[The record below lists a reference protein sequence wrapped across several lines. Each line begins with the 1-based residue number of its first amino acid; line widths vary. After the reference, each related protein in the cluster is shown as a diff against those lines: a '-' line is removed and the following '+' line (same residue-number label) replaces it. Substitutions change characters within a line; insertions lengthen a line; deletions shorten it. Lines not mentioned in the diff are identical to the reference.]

1 MSPPRNEAPW
11 LLRRAVLATALAS
24 AGFSLLVEAFLF
36 LRGGSPAPVRWVA
49 FGIVCLMSAWG
60 WRHDGQTE
68 GMLLTTAVLYGGLSL
83 VDSATP
89 LIISPFD
96 SATSLALM
104 MLLGVL
110 FLATHSRTH
119 EPPVWTFTSAIALF
133 TCLSVLIER
142 PPPVYALGRMLI
154 GVPGQILTLWLV
166 TRLLNTIR
174 QAAQREAR
182 ISRTR
187 DALATAS
194 HILLTDLDE
203 EAVPAALQ
211 ALLAA
216 TEADYAYVDVNMVDD
231 RGRVTWRIVHDATG
245 DSAPPGPDAFGGGDY
260 DDLEWVA
267 ELLGAGLPARIIV
280 KDLPEPIRSRYVAE
294 GIRAELAAPIM
305 IRGEWVGT
313 IGFSDFWRE
322 GEWSETEV
330 DALMRAAD
338 MIAAYWQRHRA
349 KEGLEN
355 LARAKD
361 RFIAAV
367 SHELR
372 TPLSAVV
379 GFAAELAANLEMYS
393 SDDVREMVTLIHG
406 QSREVAN
413 LVDDLLTVE
422 RAATGNLTIQA
433 TRVDLVSEIKHVV
446 DAQTSETHSVSVV
459 GEPAGAWCDALRVR
473 QIIRNL
479 VSNAYRYGGE
489 RVEVGAES
497 IGDTSMVWVADNG
510 PGIADVDASRI
521 FDPYYRSRP
530 DQALPDSVGLGLA
543 VARQLARLMG
553 GDLVYRRVS
562 DWTRFELTLP
572 AEASTKQPAL
582 PTLSP
587 LGA

>member
-1 MSPPRNEAPW
+1 
-11 LLRRAVLATALAS
+11 LRRAVLGTALAS
-24 AGFSLLVEAFLF
+24 AGFSLLVETVLY
-36 LRGGSPAPVRWVA
+36 LQGDSPAPARWVA
-49 FGIVCLMSAWG
+49 AAAIVVAAVWG
-60 WRHDGQTE
+60 WRHDGRTE
-68 GMLLTTAVLYGGLSL
+68 ELLLTAAVFYGGLSL
-83 VDSATP
+83 IDSASAAF
-89 LIISPFD
+89 LSPFD

-104 MLLGVL
+104 TLLGVVY
-110 FLATHSRTH
+110 LATHSGTQ
-119 EPPVWTFTSAIALF
+119 EPPVWVFWSAIALF
-133 TCLSVLIER
+133 TCISVLIER
-142 PPPVYALGRMLI
+142 PPPVYALGRILI
-154 GVPGQILTLWLV
+154 GGPGQILTLWLV
-166 TRLLNTIR
+166 SRLLSTVR
-174 QAAQREAR
+174 QATDQQVK

-187 DALATAS
+187 DALGTAS
-194 HILLTDLDE
+194 HILLTDLDND
-203 EAVPAALQ
+203 AVPAALQ
-211 ALLAA
+211 ALLSA

-231 RGRVTWRIVHDATG
+231 RGRVTWKIVHDAIG
-245 DSAPPGPDAFGGGDY
+245 DSVPPGPDAFGGGDY

-280 KDLPEPIRSRYVAE
+280 RDLPEPIRSRYVAE
-294 GIRAELAAPIM
+294 GIRAELAAPIL
-305 IRGEWVGT
+305 IRDEWVGT
-313 IGFSDFWRE
+313 VGFSDFWRD

-379 GFAAELAANLEMYS
+379 GFAAELAANLEVYS

-433 TRVDLVSEIKHVV
+433 TPVDLVSEIMQVV
-446 DAQTSETHSVSVV
+446 GAHTSEAHSVSVL

-489 RVEVGAES
+489 RVEVGAEAM
-497 IGDTSMVWVADNG
+497 GDTSMVWVADNG
-510 PGIADVDASRI
+510 PGIDDVDASRI

-553 GDLVYRRVS
+553 GDLVYRRVAG
-562 DWTRFELTLP
+562 WTRFELTVP
-572 AEASTKQPAL
+572 AEPSTNQVMHPAL
-582 PTLSP
+582 AP

>member
-1 MSPPRNEAPW
+1 M
-11 LLRRAVLATALAS
+11 
-24 AGFSLLVEAFLF
+24 FS
-36 LRGGSPAPVRWVA
+36 
-49 FGIVCLMSAWG
+49 
-60 WRHDGQTE
+60 
-68 GMLLTTAVLYGGLSL
+68 
-83 VDSATP
+83 
-89 LIISPFD
+89 
-96 SATSLALM
+96 
-104 MLLGVL
+104 
-110 FLATHSRTH
+110 
-119 EPPVWTFTSAIALF
+119 SAIALF

-142 PPPVYALGRMLI
+142 PPPVYALGRLLI

-166 TRLLNTIR
+166 SKLLNTIR

-187 DALATAS
+187 DSLATAS
-194 HILLTDLDE
+194 HILLTDLAD

-231 RGRVTWRIVHDATG
+231 HGRVTWRIIHDATG
-245 DSAPPGPDAFGGGDY
+245 DSVPPGPDAFGGGDY
-260 DDLEWVA
+260 DNLEWVA
-267 ELLGAGLPARIIV
+267 ELLGAGLPARINV

-294 GIRAELAAPIM
+294 GIRAELAAPIV
-305 IRGEWVGT
+305 IRDEWVGT
-313 IGFSDFWRE
+313 IGFSDFWRD

-349 KEGLEN
+349 KEGLES

-379 GFAAELAANLEMYS
+379 GFAAELAANLERYTR
-393 SDDVREMVTLIHG
+393 DEVREMVNLIHG

-422 RAATGNLTIQA
+422 RAATGNLTVQP
-433 TRVDLVSEIKHVV
+433 TPVDLASEIKQVV
-446 DAQTSETHSVSVV
+446 DAHPSAAHSVSIL
-459 GEPAGAWCDALRVR
+459 GEAEAWCDALRVR

-489 RVEVGAES
+489 RIEIGAEAS
-497 IGDTSMVWVADNG
+497 GDASMVWVADNG

-521 FDPYYRSRP
+521 FDSYYRSRP

-562 DWTRFELTLP
+562 GWTRFELTLP
-572 AEASTKQPAL
+572 AEAATIDLGNPS
-582 PTLSP
+582 LSP